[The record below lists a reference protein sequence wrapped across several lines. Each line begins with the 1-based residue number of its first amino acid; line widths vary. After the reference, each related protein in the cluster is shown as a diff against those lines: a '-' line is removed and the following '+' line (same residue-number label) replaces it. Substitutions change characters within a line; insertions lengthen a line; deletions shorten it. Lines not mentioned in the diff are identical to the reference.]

1 MAEEC
6 PHCGGSFDPKGLAT
20 HKKACGQRALAAL
33 QATASASS
41 SRAGTPV
48 QSPLAL
54 PGSVQG
60 KRRRADGEE
69 GEPQEAVRDLEEK
82 TAQTFGQASQKVAE
96 HDVRL
101 QMMEAG
107 NAEMKQMLSSLM
119 GMVTGLSA
127 GGMPQR
133 SRALGFADLGEGA
146 RWPGIF
152 PGPTRMEVLRVFETR
167 FERVLCTGAR
177 PGAREQA
184 KGQLA
189 NLETGFD
196 YFSDPERPVGGSFG
210 DVHMVAVV
218 DRAIARL
225 VALQFG
231 EETGV
236 KGGHAGMFEKA
247 LEEQDLPGPLAEA
260 WKEAER
266 QRARSKGTK
275 SQSSGQ
281 WNRST
286 YVQPVTGG
294 KIGYPTGGFR
304 QGGTGFQ
311 TGGFRQGGTGKGKK

>member
-152 PGPTRMEVLRVFETR
+152 PGPTRMEVLRVFEAR

>member
-1 MAEEC
+1 
-6 PHCGGSFDPKGLAT
+6 
-20 HKKACGQRALAAL
+20 
-33 QATASASS
+33 
-41 SRAGTPV
+41 
-48 QSPLAL
+48 
-54 PGSVQG
+54 
-60 KRRRADGEE
+60 
-69 GEPQEAVRDLEEK
+69 
-82 TAQTFGQASQKVAE
+82 
-96 HDVRL
+96 
-101 QMMEAG
+101 
-107 NAEMKQMLSSLM
+107 
-119 GMVTGLSA
+119 
-127 GGMPQR
+127 
-133 SRALGFADLGEGA
+133 
-146 RWPGIF
+146 
-152 PGPTRMEVLRVFETR
+152 MEVLRVFEAR

>member
-133 SRALGFADLGEGA
+133 SRALGFVDLGEGA

-210 DVHMVAVV
+210 MCTWSQWWTG
-218 DRAIARL
+218 RL
-225 VALQFG
+225 RG
-231 EETGV
+231 
-236 KGGHAGMFEKA
+236 
-247 LEEQDLPGPLAEA
+247 
-260 WKEAER
+260 WW
-266 QRARSKGTK
+266 RS
-275 SQSSGQ
+275 SSG
-281 WNRST
+281 RRR
-286 YVQPVTGG
+286 G
-294 KIGYPTGGFR
+294 
-304 QGGTGFQ
+304 
-311 TGGFRQGGTGKGKK
+311 